1 MPLHL
6 LLVLGSPFFYPISDN
21 LSDIFAGNFHTNCLQ
36 ESQEFADRPE
46 DHGRPLAESVI
57 LVLQAVPG
65 HVRLGHL
72 MQECVY
78 DVEFKRAFLNLL
90 LLFAKANVLIPTG
103 VPHEKL
109 IDQIFS
115 FLRFL
120 FLHPLGD
127 QVADI
132 R

>member
-57 LVLQAVPG
+57 LVLQAVPV

-72 MQECVY
+72 MQKCVY
-78 DVEFKRAFLNLL
+78 DVEFKRAFLDLL
-90 LLFAKANVLIPTG
+90 LLFAETNVFIPTG
-103 VPHEKL
+103 FSHDKL
-109 IDQIFS
+109 TDQVFS
-115 FLRFL
+115 FL
-120 FLHPLGD
+120 
-127 QVADI
+127 
-132 R
+132 